1 MKVIFK
7 IPTELNDIPLRQ
19 YQAFQKIIDANKG
32 NEDST
37 HVQIKMLEIFCGADI
52 NVMRQCDIN
61 KFDAAVLALKKVMDQ
76 KHIHSRI
83 INVNGREFG
92 FIPKLEDMTMGEY
105 VDLESSLADPQLFHK
120 AMAVMY
126 RPIKMKVKDTYLI
139 EAYKADEDLADTMK
153 DAGLQDVFGAMVFFW
168 NLGSALVA
176 NIIHSLK
183 EEYQMNTEAGRNS
196 QSDGAGI
203 NPLITSLET
212 MLQSSKELQN
222 SLLSSVSL
230 N

>member
-19 YQAFQKIIDANKG
+19 YQAFQKILDANKG

-37 HVQIKMLEIFCGADI
+37 HVQMKTLEIFCGADME
-52 NVMRQCDIN
+52 VMRQCDIN

-83 INVNGREFG
+83 IKVNGREFG
-92 FIPKLEDMTMGEY
+92 FIPRLEDMTMGEY
-105 VDLESSLADPQLFHK
+105 VDLESSLSDPQLFHK

-139 EAYKADEDLADTMK
+139 EPYKADEDLAETMK

-168 NLGSALVA
+168 NLGKALVE
-176 NIIHSLK
+176 NIVHYLK
-183 EEYQMNTEAGRNS
+183 EESQMNTEEGRNS
-196 QSDGAGI
+196 QNDGDGI
-203 NPLITSLET
+203 NHLYTSLET

-222 SLLSSVSL
+222 SLLSNVSL

>member
-19 YQAFQKIIDANKG
+19 YQEFQKIIDANKG

-105 VDLESSLADPQLFHK
+105 VDLESSLSDPQLFHK

-196 QSDGAGI
+196 QSDGVGI